1 MTTNASNGSTRPA
14 TERAR
19 TSTRSRDDHVD
30 SSALIRALEACATQP
45 TFAECVRK
53 VMDAVLTSFGWALA
67 TYWAPDESGATLHSA
82 GDVGYAGDDLRRVGM
97 TTRYHSGQGLVGR
110 AWEEREVVIDADYP
124 NRSDCPRAAM
134 AGEAG
139 ISAACALPVVTSSGV
154 VAVLEFLVRDDPRL
168 SERQALL
175 KRLGGTLSAAAKRG
189 QSLELTEDAQRTAA
203 ENAGLAEIIHRTF
216 GVVEYDLDGTI
227 RAVNDLFLAIY
238 SYTREE
244 LIGQDRSIF
253 VDEETRRSA
262 AYAQNWAQLCSR
274 VGTTEKEQRR
284 VGKTGKEIWVRT
296 SYNSVAGIDGKPI
309 KVIAYSSDITEQKQR
324 AIDYEGRIAAIS
336 RTQAVAEYSMEGTIL
351 AVNDLFLR
359 IVGYSRDEL
368 IGKHQSIFVDDA
380 VKMGA
385 GYQELWPKLRRGEP
399 HAGEFKRVAKGGRGL
414 WLRASYN
421 PILDINGR
429 PFKVVT
435 YMTDITLE
443 MEAQQ
448 AAIALQAEIARNAES
463 LRESGSLLMQVSSA
477 MGATADE
484 TSMQANVVAVAS
496 EEVSRNVQTVAAG
509 TEEMTASIR
518 EIAKSASEAA
528 RVATQAVK
536 SAETTNL
543 TVGKLGESSAEI
555 GKVIK
560 VITSIAQQTNLL
572 ALNATIEAA
581 RAGEAG
587 KGFAVV
593 ANEVKELAKETA
605 KATEDISQKIE
616 AIQSATRGAVSAID
630 EITNYHSTRSVK
642 FQHTIASAVE
652 EQTATTNE
660 MSRNVAEAARG
671 STEIAQNISGV
682 AEGDKRRRVGRR
694 RPNKSAEDVARMS
707 TELLRLASQLA
718 A

>member
-1 MTTNASNGSTRPA
+1 MTTEASNGSIRPA
-14 TERAR
+14 TDRPR
-19 TSTRSRDDHVD
+19 TSNGKRDA
-30 SSALIRALEACATQP
+30 SAESTALIRALEACAAQP
-45 TFAECVRK
+45 TFEECVHK
-53 VMDAVLTSFGWALA
+53 VMDAVITAFGWALA
-67 TYWAPDESGATLHSA
+67 THWAPEESGAVLRA
-82 GDVGYAGDDLRRVGM
+82 IADVGYAGDELRRAGRGA
-97 TTRYHSGQGLVGR
+97 RYRPGEGIVGR
-110 AWEEREVVIDADYP
+110 AWEQRELVADADYS
-124 NRSDCPRAAM
+124 NCSDCPRAAL

-139 ISAACALPVVTSSGV
+139 IHVACALPVVTSDGV
-154 VAVLEFLVRDDPRL
+154 TAVIEFLIRDDPRL
-168 SERQALL
+168 SERQAVL
-175 KRLGGTLSAAAKRG
+175 KRLGKTLGAAAKRG
-189 QSLELTEDAQRTAA
+189 KSLTVTQESQRIAA
-203 ENAGLAEIIHRTF
+203 ENASLTAIVHCTF
-216 GVVEYDLDGTI
+216 GVVEVDLDGTV
-227 RAVNDLFLAIY
+227 RSVNDHFLRIFN
-238 SYTREE
+238 YTREE

-253 VDEETRRSA
+253 YDDETRRSA
-262 AYAQNWAQLCSR
+262 AYAQNWTQICSR
-274 VGTTEKEQRR
+274 VGTTEREQKGI
-284 VGKTGKEIWVRT
+284 GKNGKEIWVKT
-296 SYNSVAGIDGKPI
+296 SFNTVAGVDGKPV
-309 KVIAYSSDITEQKQR
+309 KVMAYCLDITEQKLK

-336 RTQAVAEYSMEGTIL
+336 RTQAVVVYSIDGTIL
-351 AVNDLFLR
+351 EANDNFLK
-359 IVGYSRDEL
+359 IVGYSRDEVV
-368 IGKHQSIFVDDA
+368 GKHQSIFVSDN
-380 VKMGA
+380 VKQSA
-385 GYQELWPKLRRGEP
+385 GYQELWPKLRRGES
-399 HAGEFKRVAKGGRGL
+399 HSGEFQRIGQGGRPF
-414 WLRASYN
+414 WVRISYN
-421 PILDINGR
+421 PILDLNGN
-429 PFKVVT
+429 PFKVVS
-435 YMTDITLE
+435 YLTDITLE

-448 AAIALQAEIARNAES
+448 AATVLQGEIAKHAEA
-463 LRESGSLLMQVSSA
+463 LRESGLLLTQVSSA

-630 EITNYHSTRSVK
+630 EIRIIIHQISEI
-642 FQHTIASAVE
+642 QHTIASAVE

-671 STEIAQNISGV
+671 ATEIAQNISGV
-682 AEGDKRRRVGRR
+682 AEGAQETTRGATKT
-694 RPNKSAEDVARMS
+694 KQSAEDVARMS